1 MKKITGRKVKQ
12 IKKENKIKQAKKE
25 VPNMFFVPANIFS
38 TPPLILFFLSSFFL
52 FFKITSAKQPKIIK
66 IDGSSTVYP
75 ITEAVAEEFQKK
87 YKDIKVT
94 VGISGTGGGFKKFC
108 RGETDISNASRPI
121 KKSEIELCAQN
132 NIEYIEIPVAYDALS
147 VVVNKQ
153 NNWVDK
159 ITVEELKK
167 IWEPEAQGKITKWNQ
182 IRPNWPDAPLRLFG
196 PGTDSG
202 TFDYFTEVIVG
213 QAGKSRGDYVAS
225 EDDNVLVQGVQ
236 GDKYA
241 FGYFGYAYYVENK
254 GKLKAVP
261 VVNPIT
267 GKPVEPSEENIYK
280 GEYVPLSRPLFIY
293 VNFKSLEKKEV
304 QDFIDFYIKN
314 AGKLSR
320 EVGYVPMP
328 QDFYD
333 VIAER
338 FKRRIK
344 GTAFG
349 GEAKYIS
356 LNEFIKHEKER
367 LGLGQEKKDKKKK

>member
-1 MKKITGRKVKQ
+1 MKKITGRKIKQ
-12 IKKENKIKQAKKE
+12 IKKENKIKQVKKE
-25 VPNMFFVPANIFS
+25 APNMFFVPANMFAA
-38 TPPLILFFLSSFFL
+38 PALILLFLSSFFL
-52 FFKITSAKQPKIIK
+52 FFKISSARQPKIIK
-66 IDGSSTVYP
+66 VDGSSTVYP

-182 IRPNWPDAPLRLFG
+182 IRPNWPNAPLRLFG

-241 FGYFGYAYYVENK
+241 LGYFGYAYYVENK
-254 GKLKAVP
+254 EKLKAVP

-280 GEYVPLSRPLFIY
+280 GEYIPLSRPLFIY
-293 VNFKSLEKKEV
+293 VSLKSLEKKEV
-304 QDFIDFYIKN
+304 QDFVDFYIKN

-356 LNEFIKHEKER
+356 LNEFIKREKER
-367 LGLGQEKKDKKKK
+367 LGLEQEKKDKKKK

>member
-1 MKKITGRKVKQ
+1 MKT
-12 IKKENKIKQAKKE
+12 IKKMKIKNKVKQAKKE
-25 VPNMFFVPANIFS
+25 APNMFVVP
-38 TPPLILFFLSSFFL
+38 LLLLFLSSFSL
-52 FFKITSAKQPKIIK
+52 FKISLAQKQKIIK
-66 IDGSSTVYP
+66 VDGSSTVYP

-121 KKSEIELCAQN
+121 KKSEIQLCEQN
-132 NIEYIEIPVAYDALS
+132 GIEYIEIPVAYDALS

-167 IWEPEAQGKITKWNQ
+167 IWEPESQGKITKWNQ
-182 IRPNWPDAPLRLFG
+182 IRADWPDAPVRLFG

-213 QAGKSRGDYVAS
+213 QSGKSRGDYVAS

-241 FGYFGYAYYVENK
+241 LGYFGYAYYVENK
-254 GKLKAVP
+254 DKLKAVP
-261 VVNPIT
+261 IVNPLN
-267 GKPVEPSEENIYK
+267 GKPVEPSEESIYR
-280 GEYVPLSRPLFIY
+280 GDYVPLSRPLFIY
-293 VNFKSLEKKEV
+293 VSLKSLEKKEV
-304 QDFIDFYIKN
+304 QDFVEFYIKN
-314 AGKLSR
+314 AAKLSR
-320 EVGYVPMP
+320 EVGYVPLP
-328 QDFYD
+328 EDFYD
-333 VIAER
+333 VVAER

-349 GEAKYIS
+349 GEAKFIS
-356 LNEFIKHEKER
+356 LQDFIKGEKEK
-367 LGLGQEKKDKKKK
+367 LGLDKEKKDKKK

>member
-1 MKKITGRKVKQ
+1 MKTITGRKIKQ
-12 IKKENKIKQAKKE
+12 TKKENKIKQAKKE
-25 VPNMFFVPANIFS
+25 APNMFLVPANMFAA
-38 TPPLILFFLSSFFL
+38 PALILLFLSSFFL
-52 FFKITSAKQPKIIK
+52 FFKISSAKQPKIIK

-153 NNWVDK
+153 NNWVDN

-241 FGYFGYAYYVENK
+241 LGYFGYAYYVENK
-254 GKLKAVP
+254 DKLKAVP

-293 VNFKSLEKKEV
+293 VNLKSLERKEV
-304 QDFIDFYIKN
+304 QDFVDFYIKN

-356 LNEFIKHEKER
+356 LSEFIKREKER
-367 LGLGQEKKDKKKK
+367 LGLEQEKKDKKKK